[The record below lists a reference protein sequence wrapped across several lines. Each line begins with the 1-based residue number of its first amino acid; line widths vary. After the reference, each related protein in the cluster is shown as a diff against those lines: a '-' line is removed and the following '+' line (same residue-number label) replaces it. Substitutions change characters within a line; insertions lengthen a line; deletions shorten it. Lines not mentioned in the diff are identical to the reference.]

1 MKFSLLNAY
10 IALILVIK
18 VIFLIRIVQLSYY
31 RFFKPKD
38 QKMISFLIRKKEEVD
53 WYFLTLTFGLMIYL
67 FNLRNKNNV
76 VISGHE
82 KMILFACGV
91 VGLIHQLQL
100 KFEI

>member
-31 RFFKPKD
+31 RFFKPKN

-53 WYFLTLTFGLMIYL
+53 WYFFTLTFGLMIYL
-67 FNLRNKNNV
+67 FNLRSKKDV
-76 VISGHE
+76 SVGGHE
-82 KMILFACGV
+82 KLILFACGL

>member
-10 IALILVIK
+10 ITLILFIK
-18 VIFLIRIVQLSYY
+18 AIFLIRIVQLSYY

-38 QKMISFLIRKKEEVD
+38 KKMIYFLIRKKEEVD
-53 WYFLTLTFGLMIYL
+53 WYFLTLTFGLMINL
-67 FNLRNKNNV
+67 FNLRSKKEV
-76 VISGHE
+76 SVGGHE
-82 KMILFACGV
+82 KMILFACGL

>member
-10 IALILVIK
+10 IGLILVIK
-18 VIFLIRIVQLSYY
+18 IVFIFRIVQLSYY

-53 WYFLTLTFGLMIYL
+53 WYFLALTFGLMIYL
-67 FNLRNKNNV
+67 FNFRNKKAV
-76 VISGHE
+76 SISGHE
-82 KMILFACGV
+82 KLILFTCGI